1 MELLEI
7 MRQRRSVRMYTGEEI
22 PQEKI
27 DMILQSALLS
37 PSGKGSRPCEFV
49 VVKNKDTLNKMTG
62 CRTGAANMLRGA
74 DCAIVVLGDTDK
86 TDTTIEDSSIALMNM
101 HLMADYLGVGSCWI
115 QVRLREASDG
125 RSAEDYLREILSF
138 PENMKPEAVLSL
150 GMPAKKAEAHEIPD
164 VNDGKIHYEIY

>member
-1 MELLEI
+1 
-7 MRQRRSVRMYTGEEI
+7 
-22 PQEKI
+22 
-27 DMILQSALLS
+27 
-37 PSGKGSRPCEFV
+37 
-49 VVKNKDTLNKMTG
+49 
-62 CRTGAANMLRGA
+62 
-74 DCAIVVLGDTDK
+74 
-86 TDTTIEDSSIALMNM
+86 MNM

-164 VNDGKIHYEIY
+164 VNDGKIHYEKY